1 LLCFAAG
8 DVERIYIKTLGP
20 LTIQAFSYLT
30 DEARTRN
37 WGGTGLGLAIAKE
50 FVLAHDGTIDVEST
64 LGQRITF
71 IVKLPY

>member
-20 LTIQAFSYLT
+20 LTIQAFSYRT
-30 DEARTRN
+30 NEARTRN
-37 WGGTGLGLAIAKE
+37 WSGTGLAIAKE

-64 LGQRITF
+64 LGQGTTF